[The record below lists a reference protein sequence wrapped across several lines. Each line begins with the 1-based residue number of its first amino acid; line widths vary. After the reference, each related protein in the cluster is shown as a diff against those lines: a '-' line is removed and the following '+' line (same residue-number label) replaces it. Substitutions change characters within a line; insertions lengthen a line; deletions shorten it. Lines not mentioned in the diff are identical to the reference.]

1 MTAKRPA
8 RLPAA
13 TRVRP
18 PSTVEEFF
26 ASISHPLT
34 PTLRAVCTPILSA
47 SPAIAEGI
55 KWNAPSFYVGAEPY
69 FATANIHARGK
80 AGETVLLVLHRGAK
94 AKPGG
99 VKVDDPEG
107 LIEWLAGDRGTV
119 RFHSEDEVRFRASA
133 LQAVVRQWITQL

>member
-8 RLPAA
+8 KLPAA

-26 ASISHPLT
+26 AGISHPLT
-34 PTLRAVCTPILSA
+34 PTLRAVCAAILSA
-47 SPAIAEGI
+47 SPAVVEGV
-55 KWNAPSFYVGAEPY
+55 KWNAPSFHVGEQY

-80 AGETVLLVLHRGAK
+80 TGETVLLVLHRGAK
-94 AKPGG
+94 AKPGR

-107 LIEWLAGDRGTV
+107 LIEWLAADRGTV
-119 RFHSEDEVRFRASA
+119 RFHSEVEVRLRASA